1 MNKFKRLQL
10 AGTLVIASP
19 AILVG
24 LAVMAFYFPSYPE
37 EDLAESIQ
45 ASAPEAVKADT
56 VIVLKEVEKV
66 APPAPVVKKPV
77 AVPPPPPPPPPVIK
91 DTAKKV
97 TAELDTAK

>member
-10 AGTLVIASP
+10 AGTLVLASP

-24 LAVMAFYFPSYPE
+24 LAVMAFYFPSYPQ

-56 VIVLKEVEKV
+56 VIVVKEIEKV

-77 AVPPPPPPPPPVIK
+77 AIPVPAPTPPVIK
-91 DTAKKV
+91 DTVKKV
-97 TAELDTAK
+97 TAELDTIK

>member
-10 AGTLVIASP
+10 AGTLVLASP
-19 AILVG
+19 AILAG
-24 LAVMAFYFPSYPE
+24 LAVIAFYFPSYPE

-56 VIVLKEVEKV
+56 VIVLKEVEKI

-77 AVPPPPPPPPPVIK
+77 AVPPPPPPPPVIK
-91 DTAKKV
+91 DTVKKV
-97 TAELDTAK
+97 TAELDTTK

>member
-10 AGTLVIASP
+10 TGALVLTSP
-19 AILVG
+19 VILVA
-24 LAVMAFYFPSYPE
+24 LAVNIFYISTMHQE
-37 EDLAESIQ
+37 EVVEVV
-45 ASAPEAVKADT
+45 EVKAPKADS

-77 AVPPPPPPPPPVIK
+77 VVPVPAPAPTPPVIK
-91 DTAKKV
+91 DTVKKV

>member
-10 AGTLVIASP
+10 AGALVLASP
-19 AILVG
+19 VILVV
-24 LAVMAFYFPSYPE
+24 LAVNIFYISTMHQE
-37 EDLAESIQ
+37 EVTEVVEAK
-45 ASAPEAVKADT
+45 APKADS

-77 AVPPPPPPPPPVIK
+77 IVPVPAPAPTPPVIK
-91 DTAKKV
+91 DTVKKV

>member
-24 LAVMAFYFPSYPE
+24 LAVIAFYFPNYPE

-77 AVPPPPPPPPPVIK
+77 VVTPPPPPPPVIK
-91 DTAKKV
+91 DTVRKV
-97 TAELDTAK
+97 TAELDTTK